1 MASKTKER
9 IPLTELSVAE
19 DSGWRSLDESHVKA
33 LEETVRGGAWGQTTL
48 VRPSVLHEGEK
59 KCKSAEDG
67 RYVLNNGL
75 HAVKALMNVAAEVE
89 TMAESP
95 IWVNTELAEIFS
107 GCGLLV
113 DVVEYSTQ
121 DRTARYAMQALAH
134 EGDQNRYRPAT
145 LKNKVDLVARV
156 YLSAKD
162 WSLVQKLLLD
172 VLGVSQRS
180 TVQRWVTL
188 ARDLDAD
195 VLTEIQ
201 AKRPTLPQSFVIGN
215 KFLTGHGES
224 RRFRLS
230 AKYASV
236 APIITA
242 QNIDTM

>member
-1 MASKTKER
+1 MASKTKVR
-9 IPLTELSVAE
+9 IPLNELSVCE
-19 DSGWRSLDESHVKA
+19 DSGWRSLEASHVKS

-48 VRPSVLHEGEK
+48 VRPSVLQEGEK
-59 KCKSAEDG
+59 KCTSKEDG

-89 TMAESP
+89 KMEESTP
-95 IWVNTELAEIFS
+95 SWVNAELAEIFS
-107 GCGLLV
+107 GGGLLV
-113 DVVEYSTQ
+113 DVVEYNTQ

-180 TVQRWVTL
+180 TVQR
-188 ARDLDAD
+188 
-195 VLTEIQ
+195 
-201 AKRPTLPQSFVIGN
+201 PTC
-215 KFLTGHGES
+215 S
-224 RRFRLS
+224 RRFRPSGRPCRSHLS
-230 AKYASV
+230 SG
-236 APIITA
+236 TSS
-242 QNIDTM
+242 